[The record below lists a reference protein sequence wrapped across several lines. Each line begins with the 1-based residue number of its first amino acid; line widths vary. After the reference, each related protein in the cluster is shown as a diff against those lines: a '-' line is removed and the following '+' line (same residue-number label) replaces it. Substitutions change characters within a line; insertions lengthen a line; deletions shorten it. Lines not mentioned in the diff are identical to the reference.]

1 MTIEMPSEWTDLDEV
16 THRLYKEGKNG
27 SHIIYSLEVT
37 MPIVQKKIYVA
48 HRIDCFG
55 QMKDY
60 HLDALAQQSRVK
72 LAKMARLE
80 YHRFCRPK
88 VKKGKKK

>member
-16 THRLYKEGKNG
+16 THRLYKEGNN
-27 SHIIYSLEVT
+27 HIIYSLEVT
-37 MPIVQKKIYVA
+37 MPIVKKKMYVA

-55 QMKDY
+55 PMKDY